1 MAMVKFILYFCSRIN
16 QLGGGGCTQKFFFS
30 NKNFQAIDSLGQ
42 KAQNQVWPRNEAAQA
57 R

>member
-16 QLGGGGCTQKFFFS
+16 QLGGGGCTQKLFFS